1 VGSVVSLR
9 RRLSLA
15 AACAVGAAVL
25 LAVAICYFVVRH
37 DLRQQVDASLEAE
50 FVAVQETHSIG
61 AILSNLAIP
70 PNAGGP
76 APYVQLVAPGGAL
89 RVLQGNIVL
98 PVTSSAE
105 FAAAQG
111 GGSPTLSDVRVG
123 RSHLREITIPLTFA
137 SGQTAALQIARP
149 LDAVD
154 NVLGN
159 LRLILALVLVGGI
172 GLAALLGRVAGK
184 RVLAPLA
191 EVAETAQLIGET
203 DDLSRRIVV
212 STDDEVGRLAMRFNE
227 MMGRL
232 ESSREQLDASVAA
245 QRQLVADASHELRT
259 PVTSLKTNVEV
270 LLASKSLSE
279 DEQHLLL
286 VDVVEQADELTELVG
301 DLIELSRGDL
311 PLADI
316 EDVRLDRLVEE
327 ALERVQRNFPAARI
341 QANLEP
347 VSVEGT
353 PERLSRAVNNL
364 LDNAGRHSPAAG
376 VIEVDV
382 RQTALR
388 VRDHGTGIDAQD
400 LPHVFDRFYRGASAR
415 GTQGSGLGL
424 AIVRQVAEQHG
435 GRVTAANAAGGG
447 AEFTFYLPPWASAHT
462 GEAVD

>member
-25 LAVAICYFVVRH
+25 LAVAICYFVVRRE
-37 DLRQQVDASLEAE
+37 LRQQVDASLQAE

-61 AILSNLAIP
+61 SILSNLAIP

-76 APYVQLVAPGGAL
+76 APYVQLVAPSGAL

-105 FAAAQG
+105 FAAQR

-137 SGQTAALQIARP
+137 SGQTAALQIAWP

-212 STDDEVGRLAMRFNE
+212 STDDEVGRLATRFNE

-327 ALERVQRNFPAARI
+327 AIERAQRNFPAARI

-353 PERLSRAVNNL
+353 PERLGRAVNNL

-376 VIEVDV
+376 LIEVDV

-435 GRVTAANAAGGG
+435 GCVTAANAPGGG
-447 AEFTFYLPPWASAHT
+447 AEFTFYLPPWATTHDA
-462 GEAVD
+462 EAVD